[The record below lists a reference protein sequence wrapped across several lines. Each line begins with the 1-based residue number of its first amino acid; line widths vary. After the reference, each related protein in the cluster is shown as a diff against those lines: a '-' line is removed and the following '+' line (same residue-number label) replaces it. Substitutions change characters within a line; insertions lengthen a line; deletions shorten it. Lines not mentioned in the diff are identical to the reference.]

1 MPYIK
6 KEDRAVYQDS
16 INRLAEAV
24 PDDRTA
30 RPGHM
35 NYIVS
40 LLIERVYGPQM
51 RYCDHNE
58 VLGFLEGI
66 KAEFYRR
73 KTAPYE
79 DEKIVSE
86 GDLTDL

>member
-6 KEDRAVYQDS
+6 KEERKVYQEA
-16 INRLAEAV
+16 INALAEAV
-24 PDDRTA
+24 PRDRTA

-40 LLIERVYGPQM
+40 LLIERVYGEQM

-58 VLGFLEGI
+58 VLGFLEGVQL
-66 KAEFYRR
+66 EFYRR

-79 DEKIVSE
+79 DEKIISE
-86 GDLTDL
+86 GDLNDL